1 MTQLSLFH
9 HLILISPNLWVSR
22 NAWLVRLTFC
32 QTSKYVCRRVRQVPG
47 TCTLYFILVSPV
59 WAKSSLE
66 PSDFVDGETSRES
79 RELGT
84 TQKVKQNHE
93 TTINIIRT
101 FSTQPK
107 IINIKF
113 TGRKGDLPT
122 TPQSFSCPIST
133 SLDFLTMADS
143 FLCIKKPK
151 RCLTVSSTERVSWCL
166 TGTIWHRTIQPSNV
180 VAMHFVNAG
189 LQLVLP

>member
-1 MTQLSLFH
+1 M
-9 HLILISPNLWVSR
+9 SR

-59 WAKSSLE
+59 
-66 PSDFVDGETSRES
+66 G
-79 RELGT
+79 
-84 TQKVKQNHE
+84 QKVRWNLLTSSTEKHHENRANLEQRRKSNKIMKQ
-93 TTINIIRT
+93 TINIIRT

-113 TGRKGDLPT
+113 TGRKVNLPP

-143 FLCIKKPK
+143 FFCIKKPK